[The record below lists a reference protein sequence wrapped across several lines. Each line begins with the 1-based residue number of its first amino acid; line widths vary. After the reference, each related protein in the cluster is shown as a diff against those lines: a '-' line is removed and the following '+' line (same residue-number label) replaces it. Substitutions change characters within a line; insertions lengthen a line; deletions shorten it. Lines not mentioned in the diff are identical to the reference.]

1 MMMSSHVRP
10 HLSNIFPYNLMLP
23 IACRWSNVQFVSM
36 LLFIIP
42 GVFDYR
48 AEPAIADHGDG
59 QCSGMI
65 NPQDAP
71 SVVFGVPEG
80 IGAISE
86 RGHTVRTGSKETKV
100 QIDPSLMLVVT
111 IHGPN
116 EPFVSLAPCQ
126 HDDFP
131 RLGLQHT
138 CLVPGDG
145 HRSKETHTVGIV
157 IITCRTV
164 CHHLHAALKD
174 DEHRHVVG
182 ARAKGGIV
190 RLFRIPTTLVWAD
203 GDVMTMGLAHV
214 QIHDMRQA
222 ANSEHVFDPIE
233 KSLFVGYQGYH
244 PALRLLVGEDIKSDL
259 HEIIA
264 GERFPVLWE

>member
-1 MMMSSHVRP
+1 
-10 HLSNIFPYNLMLP
+10 
-23 IACRWSNVQFVSM
+23 M

-131 RLGLQHT
+131 GWASNTRVSSQVTGT
-138 CLVPGDG
+138 
-145 HRSKETHTVGIV
+145 E
-157 IITCRTV
+157 
-164 CHHLHAALKD
+164 
-174 DEHRHVVG
+174 
-182 ARAKGGIV
+182 ARK
-190 RLFRIPTTLVWAD
+190 RIQSA
-203 GDVMTMGLAHV
+203 
-214 QIHDMRQA
+214 
-222 ANSEHVFDPIE
+222 S
-233 KSLFVGYQGYH
+233 
-244 PALRLLVGEDIKSDL
+244 
-259 HEIIA
+259 
-264 GERFPVLWE
+264 

>member
-10 HLSNIFPYNLMLP
+10 HLSHIFPYNLMLT

-86 RGHTVRTGSKETKV
+86 RVHTVRTGSQETKV
-100 QIDPSLMLVVT
+100 QIDP
-111 IHGPN
+111 
-116 EPFVSLAPCQ
+116 
-126 HDDFP
+126 
-131 RLGLQHT
+131 
-138 CLVPGDG
+138 
-145 HRSKETHTVGIV
+145 
-157 IITCRTV
+157 
-164 CHHLHAALKD
+164 
-174 DEHRHVVG
+174 
-182 ARAKGGIV
+182 
-190 RLFRIPTTLVWAD
+190 
-203 GDVMTMGLAHV
+203 
-214 QIHDMRQA
+214 
-222 ANSEHVFDPIE
+222 
-233 KSLFVGYQGYH
+233 
-244 PALRLLVGEDIKSDL
+244 
-259 HEIIA
+259 
-264 GERFPVLWE
+264 